1 MKIHAPLLLLPL
13 FLTLPCLAEDAPQQ
27 TPAAA
32 TEAPVMLRD
41 ARCGQVLV
49 RCTMNGVPLRLM
61 LDTGATHTVLDP
73 ATIAK
78 IPGAQKMD
86 TTGMQFNSSSSR
98 NVPDIYLMQTEAG
111 GRTFSPHPVLVL
123 PLGGVRQMLAT
134 PIDGI
139 MGMDVLKHLSFTLD
153 FRPNGQSHWG
163 EANDGIA
170 IHLNARPDD
179 NCCPMLTVKVGDKEI
194 SNVLLDSGSSSTIFA
209 AADWSA
215 GTERTVT
222 VQTADVNGGR
232 AEGMNIGKEMTVE
245 LAPGAEQQVRPQLRD
260 AKRSDADGLIGVD
273 TLRGFRLIYSPEK
286 GFYLMK

>member
-1 MKIHAPLLLLPL
+1 MNIYATACLLALNLLPL
-13 FLTLPCLAEDAPQQ
+13 AAAESAAAPA
-27 TPAAA
+27 PAAA
-32 TEAPVMLRD
+32 AEPAMLRD

-73 ATIAK
+73 ATLAK

-139 MGMDVLKHLSFTLD
+139 LGMDVLKHLSFTLD

-163 EANDGIA
+163 EANDGTA

-179 NCCPMLTVKVGDKEI
+179 NYCPMLTVKVGEKEI
-194 SNVLLDSGSSSTIFA
+194 SNVLLDSGSSATIFA
-209 AADWSA
+209 AEDWSA
-215 GTERTVT
+215 GAERTVT

-232 AEGMNIGKEMTVE
+232 AEGMSIGKEMTVE

-260 AKRSDADGLIGVD
+260 AKRSDAAGLIGVD
-273 TLRGFRLIYSPEK
+273 TLRGFRLIYSAEK

>member
-1 MKIHAPLLLLPL
+1 MKLHSAAVLVALCLLPL
-13 FLTLPCLAEDAPQQ
+13 AAAAEEPVAPQV
-27 TPAAA
+27 PSA
-32 TEAPVMLRD
+32 EPVMQRD

-49 RCTMNGVPLRLM
+49 KCTMNGVPLRLV

-73 ATIAK
+73 SAVAK

-86 TTGMQFNSSSSR
+86 TSGMQFNSSSSR

-111 GRTFSPHPVLVL
+111 GQTFAPHPVLVL
-123 PLGGVRQMLAT
+123 PLGGVMQMMAT

-139 MGMDVLKHLSFTLD
+139 MGMDILKHLPFTLD
-153 FRPNGQSHWG
+153 FRPEGKSHWG
-163 EANDGIA
+163 EANDGTA

-179 NCCPMLTVKVGDKEI
+179 NYCPMLTIRVGGKEI

-209 AADWSA
+209 QEDWSA

-222 VQTADVNGGR
+222 LQTADVNGGT
-232 AEGMNIGKEMTVE
+232 AEGISIGREMTVE
-245 LAPGAEQQVRPQLRD
+245 LAPGAEQQVRPQLRG
-260 AKRSDADGLIGVD
+260 AKRSDASALIGVD
-273 TLRGFRLIYSPEK
+273 TLRGFRLIYSPQK